1 MAEKNQNDGNKKG
14 YPRMMRIE
22 QRFTAPRVV
31 DLETAIHDE
40 LLRMDLPGKVRS
52 GESVAIPVGSRGVG
66 NIASI
71 VKILVTELR
80 GYGLDPL
87 ILPAMGSHGRGT
99 AEGQREIIESYGV
112 TEGFVGAPIRS
123 SMEVVEVGRTEDGVP
138 VYFDKHAYEADHT
151 IVVNRIKPH
160 PEFFGPTESGL
171 LKMLLIGLGK
181 HKGAEAYHRVI
192 THFGF
197 EHLIRTGNQVV
208 LKSCN
213 VLFGLAIV
221 ENQMHETAL
230 IEAIEPGRLFERE
243 PELLAMSR
251 KWMAQIPFADADLLI
266 VNEMG
271 KDICGSGFDTNVV
284 GRKRYFHK
292 AADDETPKIRRIYVR
307 DLTEETHGNAIG
319 IGFAEFALSRAIEK
333 MDRQATYIN
342 CITSDDLAAGSIPIH
357 FDTDREVLDAAL
369 STIGRETP
377 AEARVIWIRN
387 TLALRQMLVSEAYR
401 EEVESRPDL
410 SIVGEAKDLEF
421 TPEGF
426 LVPAIDW

>member
-1 MAEKNQNDGNKKG
+1 MADRNQMDGKNNR
-14 YPRMMRIE
+14 YPGMMRIE

-40 LLRMDLPGKVRS
+40 LLRMDLSSKARS
-52 GESVAIPVGSRGVG
+52 GESVAVPVGSRGVG

-71 VKILVTELR
+71 IKILVTELE
-80 GYGLDPL
+80 GYGFEPF
-87 ILPAMGSHGRGT
+87 IVPAMGSHGRGT
-99 AEGQREIIESYGV
+99 AEGQRKIIESYGV
-112 TEGFVGAPIRS
+112 TEEFVGAPIRS

-181 HKGAEAYHRVI
+181 HRGAEAYHRVI

-197 EHLIRTGNQVV
+197 EHLIRTGNRVV
-208 LKSCN
+208 LESCN

-230 IEAIEPGRLFERE
+230 IEAIEPERLFERE
-243 PELLAMSR
+243 PELLAKSK
-251 KWMAQIPFADADLLI
+251 KWMAQIPFADVDLLI

-292 AADDETPKIRRIYVR
+292 AAEDETPKIRRIYVR
-307 DLTEETHGNAIG
+307 DLTDETHGNAIG
-319 IGFAEFALSRAIEK
+319 IGFAEFALSRVIRK

-357 FDTDREVLDAAL
+357 FETDREVLDAAL

-387 TLALRQMLVSEAYR
+387 TLELQQMLVSEAYR
-401 EEVESRPDL
+401 EEVESHPDL
-410 SIVGEAKDLEF
+410 SIVGEVRDLAF
-421 TPEGF
+421 DSEGF
-426 LVPAIDW
+426 LIPVPEW